1 MARLLPPEQWFAT
14 LPTAYLTASGLITDT
29 GGRVLLVD
37 PNYREHW
44 TLPGGV
50 VEHAEAPH
58 TACERE
64 VAEEVGLEV
73 AAGTLLAVQWSTP
86 RDPRPKAFCSFVFDC
101 GSVPAGTEPAVQAEE
116 LDGAAFLEPETALE
130 RMHPALAPRLAGA
143 LEARRT
149 GHTVY
154 VAR

>member
-1 MARLLPPEQWFAT
+1 WEYVQRRLYRVDPSGARHAAQPARRLPGAGTSLRAMARLLPPEQWFAT

-73 AAGTLLAVQWSTP
+73 RSEEHTSELQSRENLVCRLL
-86 RDPRPKAFCSFVFDC
+86 
-101 GSVPAGTEPAVQAEE
+101 
-116 LDGAAFLEPETALE
+116 LEKK
-130 RMHPALAPRLAGA
+130 
-143 LEARRT
+143 
-149 GHTVY
+149 
-154 VAR
+154 